1 MLMFKEEKGNKGKQF
16 QHTVFFNEKNISVGF
31 IIYIYLSHK
40 QDALNKREM
49 TTKLFNDRN
58 VYCRQP

>member
-1 MLMFKEEKGNKGKQF
+1 MLILAYSFL
-16 QHTVFFNEKNISVGF
+16 NEKNISVWF
-31 IIYIYLSHK
+31 IWYISDYHK
-40 QDALNKREM
+40 QDALNKREI